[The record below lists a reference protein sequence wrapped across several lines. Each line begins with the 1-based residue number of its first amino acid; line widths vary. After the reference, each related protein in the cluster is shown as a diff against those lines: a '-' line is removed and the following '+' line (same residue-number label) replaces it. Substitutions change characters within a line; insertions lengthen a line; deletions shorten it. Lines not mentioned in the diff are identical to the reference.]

1 MRLAADVAGAFRADS
16 DGVVARLPKLSIVL
30 SILAAVS
37 AIYLAVPGTA
47 QPARSRTSTTVE
59 LTSLDQGVLQQLN
72 AIRKLHNLA
81 PLTIDPSL
89 NRSASLHSDEMGLK
103 GYFEHNSADGTLF
116 WKRIQRFYPSGT
128 YTYWSVGENL
138 LWSSPDV
145 DPAHAM
151 QLWMNSP
158 EHRANI
164 LNPRWRQI
172 GVSSVHL
179 DAAPGTYQGLAVT
192 IITTDFGVRH

>member
-1 MRLAADVAGAFRADS
+1 MRLSAVVEGAGRADPE
-16 DGVVARLPKLSIVL
+16 GVAARLPKLSLVL
-30 SILAAVS
+30 AILAAVS

-47 QPARSRTSTTVE
+47 EPARGLTATTVE
-59 LTSLDQGVLQQLN
+59 LTTLDQGVLQQLN
-72 AIRKLHNLA
+72 AIRKLHNLV
-81 PLTIDPSL
+81 PLTIDASL
-89 NRSASLHSDEMGLK
+89 NRSASQHSVEMGLK
-103 GYFEHNSADGTLF
+103 GYFEHNSADGTAF
-116 WKRIQRFYPSGT
+116 WKRIQRFYPSST
-128 YTYWSVGENL
+128 HTYWSVGENL

-145 DPAHAM
+145 NPAQAM

-179 DAAPGTYQGLAVT
+179 DTAPGTYQGLAVT